1 MNYDICFPFCLFIKL
16 CDLFIAVFDF
26 FQREQVE
33 REVMLSVFLNPV
45 FLLPVFLLL
54 VVQVH
59 SAI

>member
-1 MNYDICFPFCLFIKL
+1 MNHDICFPFCLFIKL
-16 CDLFIAVFDF
+16 RDLFNAVFDF

-33 REVMLSVFLNPV
+33 REVMLPVFLHPV

-59 SAI
+59 